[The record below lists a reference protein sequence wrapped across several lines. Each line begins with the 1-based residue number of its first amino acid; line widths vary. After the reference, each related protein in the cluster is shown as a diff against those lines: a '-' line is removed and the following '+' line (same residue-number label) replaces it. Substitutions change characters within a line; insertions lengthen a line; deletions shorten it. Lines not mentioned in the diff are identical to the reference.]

1 MSHDIYHAYKTSHD
15 FNHDEKL
22 RFLSVNKIYKLIY
35 IVFPFHDYDRINIGK
50 PTRPSTLGAS

>member
-22 RFLSVNKIYKLIY
+22 RFLSVNKIKNLYTLF
-35 IVFPFHDYDRINIGK
+35 FPFTIMTELILENLPGH
-50 PTRPSTLGAS
+50 LL